1 MTRLH
6 RTLVPIA
13 ALAILAACTHQIEST
28 GGATPRPMQMTAS
41 VPAMQGGYKKVASAP
56 GAELYFINIKN
67 GDVLSNP
74 VRVQFGL
81 RGMGSTA

>member
-28 GGATPRPMQMTAS
+28 GGATPKPMLTLEVGAVAPDGLGRFVKLRERAS
-41 VPAMQGGYKKVASAP
+41 LAIVAGFQIDKLVAL
-56 GAELYFINIKN
+56 AAA
-67 GDVLSNP
+67 
-74 VRVQFGL
+74 
-81 RGMGSTA
+81 GS